1 MQQKQFFTVRNM
13 AIIGML
19 TALVFALSWVYI
31 PIGDISRIH
40 FGNIMC
46 LLSGVLFGP
55 FMGGFGAGLGSMF
68 FDLTNPAY
76 ISEFWITFLTKFA
89 MGFVAGLLSR
99 GLENRVPAGLRYP
112 LAAVGG
118 QGLYIILYMVK
129 SALMLHYMYG
139 NAWPAVWPQ
148 VVAKGVISGING
160 VIAVV
165 ACAILAPLL
174 KAALDAAGFFGRP
187 KRRAV
192 R

>member
-1 MQQKQFFTVRNM
+1 M
-13 AIIGML
+13 AVIGVL

-31 PIGDISRIH
+31 PIGDVSRIH

-46 LLSGVLFGP
+46 LISGVLFGP
-55 FMGGFGAGLGSMF
+55 FVGGFAAGLGSMF

-99 GLENRVPAGLRYP
+99 GLEGRVPAGLRFP

-118 QGLYIILYMVK
+118 QLLYVILYMAK

-139 NAWPAVWPQ
+139 NAWEAVWPQ
-148 VVAKGVISGING
+148 VAAKGAISGFNG

-165 ACAILAPLL
+165 ACAILAPVL
-174 KAALDAAGFFGRP
+174 KTALDAMGFFGGKRKRP
-187 KRRAV
+187 AG
-192 R
+192 